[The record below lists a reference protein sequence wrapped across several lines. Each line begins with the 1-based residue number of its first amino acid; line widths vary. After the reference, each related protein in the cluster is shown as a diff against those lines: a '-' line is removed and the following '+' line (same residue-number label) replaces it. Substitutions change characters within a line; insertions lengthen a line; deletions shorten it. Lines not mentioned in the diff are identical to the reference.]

1 MMSSHRI
8 KQDGVSSSS
17 YDPRSFPPFAV
28 TVDLAVLTVAAGA
41 LQILLVQRD
50 EPPFQGD
57 WALPGGFVL
66 QDESVEQAA
75 RRELAEETGLA
86 DATIHLEQLATYG
99 APDRDPR
106 MRVVSVAHVALIA
119 DPPTPVAGGDAA
131 AARYWPLDD
140 LDLPGPRAGRR
151 RHDLV
156 ALAFDHALI
165 VADAR
170 ERVRSKLEYTTLATA
185 FAPEPF
191 TLSDLRRIYTA
202 VWGTEPDLANFRR
215 KVLSATGMVVPEDGA
230 RPSGG
235 TGGRPAQ
242 LYRRGP
248 AADLRPPMLRS
259 DVADVKT

>member
-1 MMSSHRI
+1 MTTRPRP
-8 KQDGVSSSS
+8 QEGDLAPPE
-17 YDPRSFPPFAV
+17 YDPHAFPPFAV

-50 EPPFQGD
+50 EPPFQGA

-66 QDESVEQAA
+66 KDESVEEAA
-75 RRELAEETGLA
+75 RRELAEETGLS
-86 DATIHLEQLATYG
+86 DTTIHLEQLATYG

-106 MRVVSVAHVALIA
+106 MRVVSVAHVALVA
-119 DPPTPVAGGDAA
+119 DPPEPVAGGDAA

-156 ALAFDHALI
+156 SLAFDHAQI

-170 ERVRSKLEYTTLATA
+170 ERVRAKLEYTTLATA

-215 KVLSATGMVVPEDGA
+215 KVLSAAGMVVPEDGA

-235 TGGRPAQ
+235 SGGRPAQ

-248 AADLRPPMLRS
+248 AVDLRPPMLRA
-259 DVADVKT
+259 DVAEVRT